1 MAEHSTTGAPALST
15 DIESGKFD
23 EKAAHHVP
31 AAPATKPAIED
42 EEEDED
48 IDALIDD
55 LESHDGHDQVSKP
68 IEPAHTQSAPR
79 RALVPPNHELQ
90 LGSVSS
96 PRFSPRARCWRV
108 AVDQL
113 ALPDGCASWRHH
125 ITFPSV
131 QLQSNAD
138 NRFGSSRKRRRSP
151 PVADVSSPRTCSR
164 PTPASVSQATRSS
177 SAVANMVST
186 R

>member
-31 AAPATKPAIED
+31 AAPAAKPGIED

-68 IEPAHTQSAPR
+68 IETTHTPSAPR

-96 PRFSPRARCWRV
+96 PRAFAQNTAGASPSIGLLCQMGRAGW
-108 AVDQL
+108 L
-113 ALPDGCASWRHH
+113 APSHH
-125 ITFPSV
+125 ICITSI
-131 QLQSNAD
+131 AI
-138 NRFGSSRKRRRSP
+138 K
-151 PVADVSSPRTCSR
+151 C
-164 PTPASVSQATRSS
+164 
-177 SAVANMVST
+177 
-186 R
+186 